1 MLVLPISL
9 YFQMRSIMQKYL
21 RISEFGFERVERFRT
36 YMERL
41 DWRKVGILKSFKNF
55 FGRRKMEASL

>member
-1 MLVLPISL
+1 
-9 YFQMRSIMQKYL
+9 MQKYL